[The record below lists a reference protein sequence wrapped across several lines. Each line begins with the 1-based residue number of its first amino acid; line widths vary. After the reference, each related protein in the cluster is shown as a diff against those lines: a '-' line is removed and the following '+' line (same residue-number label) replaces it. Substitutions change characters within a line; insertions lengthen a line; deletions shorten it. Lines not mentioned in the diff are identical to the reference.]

1 MNLYIIIAILV
12 GHYVGDFVTQQNN
25 HKINRTNNIY
35 HKIKRYLKHIYP
47 HTLIYSGILT
57 GLLLILQIF
66 NLLPFIHYINILWFF
81 IITYIS
87 HLLTDL
93 FVTLV
98 VNKHLLK
105 NKRHKYFVTIGFDQ
119 LIHYITLFLTIYFL
133 WYI

>member
-1 MNLYIIIAILV
+1 MNLYIIFAVLI
-12 GHYVGDFVTQQNN
+12 GHFIGDFVTQKNN

-35 HKIKRYLKHIYP
+35 HKIKRYLKHLYP
-47 HTLIYSGILT
+47 HTLIYSGIIS
-57 GLLLILQIF
+57 GLLLILQLF
-66 NLLPFIHYINILWFF
+66 NFLPFILYINILWFF
-81 IITYIS
+81 IITYVS

-133 WYI
+133 WFI